1 MTAATAPRAL
11 EIRPLGEDEPR
22 ATFDALARLL
32 VDAYPIM
39 RLRTAE
45 ELAEH
50 AARLHADANLPQTRW
65 VVAERGGALAGA
77 MRLYDFTMNVRGR
90 DALAGGVGSVGVARA
105 HKRQGIAR
113 ALIAWYLDHYR
124 ERGAPFAIL
133 HPFRFDFYRA
143 LGFGY
148 GTPVHRYRFAP
159 ATLRDDGARG
169 TVREVRA
176 ADADAVIA
184 CYERVRASTHGLAA
198 FLRWRIERLLDEAVL
213 RYVAVEDDGEIRAFM
228 QTSSVTPD
236 GDLLRNRD
244 ELLVRDVVAEDA
256 PYRAALFRYLR
267 SQQDQFARVMIESQD
282 GALYLRST
290 DPRDGS
296 DESVAPPA
304 GHRIASSGQGMMYRI
319 LDMASAF
326 AHLPAPASPFSLR
339 VDVDDAFFAPTNGSW
354 TFRFGATSGTSG
366 DGSPGGGSLTN
377 AVTVDAS
384 SADGA
389 PADTLSADE
398 ASADG
403 ATADAT
409 LRIGVADLSSL
420 VMGSLRL
427 RDLIRNGLA
436 AVEPRAMADR
446 VEAAFRV
453 DEPPVCIARF

>member
-11 EIRPLGEDEPR
+11 EIRPLGDDEPR

-32 VDAYPIM
+32 ADAYPIM
-39 RLRTAE
+39 RLKSAE
-45 ELAEH
+45 ELAEQ
-50 AARLHADANLPQTRW
+50 ATRLHADANLPQTRW
-65 VVAERGGALAGA
+65 VVAERDGGLTGA
-77 MRLYDFTMNVRGR
+77 MRLYDYTMNVRGR
-90 DALAGGVGSVGVARA
+90 DALAGGVGSVAVGRA

-176 ADADAVIA
+176 GDADAVIA
-184 CYERVRASTHGLAA
+184 CYERVRATTHGLAA
-198 FLRWRIERLLDEAVL
+198 FQRWRLERLLDEAVL
-213 RYVAVEDDGEIRAFM
+213 RYVAVEDGGAIRAFM
-228 QTSSVTPD
+228 QTSTVTPD
-236 GDLLRNRD
+236 DDLARGRD

-256 PYRAALFRYLR
+256 QYRAALFRYLR

-282 GALYLRST
+282 GALYLGST

-296 DESVAPPA
+296 DQSVAPPA
-304 GHRIASSGQGMMYRI
+304 GHRIASTGQGMMYRI

-326 AHLPAPASPFSLR
+326 AYLPAPASPFSLR
-339 VDVDDAFFAPTNGSW
+339 VDVDDPFFAPTNGTW
-354 TFRFGATSGTSG
+354 TFRFGSGG
-366 DGSPGGGSLTN
+366 
-377 AVTVDAS
+377 AS
-384 SADGA
+384 SAGGA
-389 PADTLSADE
+389 PL
-398 ASADG
+398 
-403 ATADAT
+403 DAT
-409 LRIGVADLSSL
+409 LRIGIADLSSL
-420 VMGSLRL
+420 VMGALRL

-446 VEAAFRV
+446 VDAAFRA
-453 DEPPVCIARF
+453 DEPPVCITRF

>member
-11 EIRPLGEDEPR
+11 EIRPLGDDEPR

-32 VDAYPIM
+32 ADAYPIM

-50 AARLHADANLPQTRW
+50 TTRLHADANLPQTRW
-65 VVAERGGALAGA
+65 VIAERGGALAGA

-90 DALAGGVGSVGVARA
+90 DALAGGVGSVGAARA

-169 TVREVRA
+169 TIREVRA
-176 ADADAVIA
+176 GDADAVIA
-184 CYERVRASTHGLAA
+184 CYERVRASAHGLLA
-198 FLRWRIERLLDEAVL
+198 FHRWRIERQLDDAAL
-213 RYVAVEDDGEIRAFM
+213 RYVAVEDGGEIRAFM
-228 QTSSVTPD
+228 QTSTVTPD
-236 GDLLRNRD
+236 DDLLRNRD
-244 ELLVRDVVAEDA
+244 ELVVRDMVAEDT
-256 PYRAALFRYLR
+256 PYRAALFAHLR
-267 SQQDQFARVMIESQD
+267 AQQDQFARVVIESQD

-296 DESVAPPA
+296 DQSVAPPA
-304 GHRIASSGQGMMYRI
+304 GHRIAGTGQGMMYRI
-319 LDMASAF
+319 LDLAAAF
-326 AHLPAPASPFSLR
+326 AHLPVPASPFTLR
-339 VDVDDAFFAPTNGSW
+339 IDVEDTFFAPTNGTW
-354 TFRFGATSGTSG
+354 TFRLG
-366 DGSPGGGSLTN
+366 PGG
-377 AVTVDAS
+377 AS
-384 SADGA
+384 YADGA
-389 PADTLSADE
+389 L
-398 ASADG
+398 
-403 ATADAT
+403 ADAT
-409 LRIGVADLSSL
+409 LRIGIADLSSV

-427 RDLIRNGLA
+427 RDVIRNGLA
-436 AVEPRAMADR
+436 AVEPRAMTDR

-453 DEPPVCIARF
+453 DEPPVCITRF